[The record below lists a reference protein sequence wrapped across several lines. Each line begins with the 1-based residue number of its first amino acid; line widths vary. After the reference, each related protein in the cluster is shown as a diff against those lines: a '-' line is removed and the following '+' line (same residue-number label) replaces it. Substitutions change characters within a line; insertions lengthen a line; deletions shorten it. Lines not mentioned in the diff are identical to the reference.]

1 MRTATDPP
9 ASERTRATP
18 LPPAERRAAIVLAVG
33 PLVVEHGAA
42 VTTKQIARRAGV
54 SEGTIFNV
62 FADKDELIEA
72 VIEAALDPE
81 PLEQRLAAI
90 DPNQPFE
97 TRLVAATEL
106 VQRHVMHIW
115 RLLAALGPRTH
126 RGPHQLPQSPG
137 LTAIFAAEPERV
149 RVEPVVA
156 ARRLRAM
163 TVTLTHPFMTS
174 DPATPEEIVDAF
186 LHGVATRR
194 EAP

>member
-1 MRTATDPP
+1 MRTATAPP
-9 ASERTRATP
+9 TSERTRATP

-42 VTTKQIARRAGV
+42 VTTRQIAQCAGV

-81 PLEQRLAAI
+81 PLEQRLAVI

-97 TRLVAATEL
+97 TRLVAATEE
-106 VQRHVMHIW
+106 VQLRMMYIW
-115 RLLAALGPRTH
+115 RLIAALGPRTH

-174 DPATPEEIVDAF
+174 DPATPAEIVDAF
-186 LHGVATRR
+186 LHGVATRN